1 MDKANPLGDFL
12 RARRNAVTP
21 DDVGLLPGTRRRVP
35 GLRREE
41 LALLAGISPDYYLRL
56 EQGRDRHPSRQVLD
70 ALSAALRLDEAAT
83 AHLHGLASAPTR
95 RKVRRR
101 VERVPA
107 GIAQLVDEMPM
118 PAYVVGAYFDVL
130 AANRMARALSPTFT
144 PGRNILR
151 QLFLNPADR
160 ALYVD
165 WERVAA
171 GTVAGLRSKTTTDPD
186 DPALAELVG
195 ELSIHSEPF
204 RRLWARAD
212 VTHGRNGA
220 SHMDHPQVGELHLH
234 HEKLDLG
241 TGDGM
246 QLVIHHASPR
256 TDSAQSLMLLG
267 TLAATSDHKQ
277 APPTSKP
284 TAATE
289 IFRK

>member
-1 MDKANPLGDFL
+1 MDKANALGDFL

-21 DDVGLLPGTRRRVP
+21 DEVGLLPGTRRRVP

-56 EQGRDRHPSRQVLD
+56 EQGRDRHPSHQVID
-70 ALSAALRLDEAAT
+70 ALCAALRLDEAAT
-83 AHLHGLASAPTR
+83 AHLHGLASAPAR
-95 RKVRRR
+95 RKASRR
-101 VERVPA
+101 VERVPV

-130 AANRMARALSPTFT
+130 AANLMARALSPTFT

-151 QLFLNPADR
+151 QLFLDPADR
-160 ALYVD
+160 ALYVHWD
-165 WERVAA
+165 RVTAA
-171 GTVAGLRSKTTTDPD
+171 TVAGLRSKTTTDPD

-212 VTHGRNGA
+212 VTHGRNGV
-220 SHMDHPQVGELHLH
+220 SHLDHPEVGELHLR

-241 TGDGM
+241 NGDGM
-246 QLVIHHASPR
+246 QLVIHHATPG
-256 TDSAQSLMLLG
+256 TDSAQSLILLG
-267 TLAATSDHKQ
+267 TLTATSDQQLPVSPK
-277 APPTSKP
+277 PP
-284 TAATE
+284 AATDK
-289 IFRK
+289 FHT